1 MSTTSIVILS
11 IAVLM
16 IILIAMYFSYNN
28 KEIGLRKEAEA
39 QRGNIEAVRD
49 RMFQILREQANVA
62 KEYEKAFDE
71 IYPKIISGRYT
82 SGGELM
88 KWIQEANP
96 EFSTSL
102 YQTVSN
108 SIDVQRTSFN
118 SAQTRMLDIIR
129 QREALIEQLPSCWFI
144 RNKSRIDY
152 TVISTTDTKHVISTG
167 VDDFTLTF
175 N

>member
-1 MSTTSIVILS
+1 
-11 IAVLM
+11 
-16 IILIAMYFSYNN
+16 
-28 KEIGLRKEAEA
+28 
-39 QRGNIEAVRD
+39 
-49 RMFQILREQANVA
+49 
-62 KEYEKAFDE
+62 
-71 IYPKIISGRYT
+71 
-82 SGGELM
+82 M

-144 RNKSRIDY
+144 RNKSKIDY
-152 TVISTTDTKHVISTG
+152 TVIATTDTKHVMSTG

-175 N
+175 